1 MNPEGAHRRVSTPEG
16 SSANSA
22 DVRLVSAE
30 TETIMVQ
37 KTILRQDCLP
47 FVFFSGLFLVRRLC
61 QILFVLL
68 RCVLWR
74 GVLLYFLLFLFFSSI
89 RSSLLLDRGVNVPYL
104 HTYIHTY
111 STPGCDGQN
120 SPWLTILFIRVY
132 IYKTRCTRYS
142 FVCKMPSQ
150 LKPACVQSCPRSVVC
165 LCVVMRMTKHLKR
178 ENRNS
183 KIYNTTVQNEWT
195 IDFRES
201 YVTLSEQ
208 VITLECTTSQRQRH
222 VHSNVTRY
230 MTRYNALNTVKWAA
244 TCSKCNVTRNNE
256 TLH

>member
-1 MNPEGAHRRVSTPEG
+1 MHNNGTRSTSTSRMNPEGASARLQPEG
-16 SSANSA
+16 SSANST

-104 HTYIHTY
+104 HTYIDTY
-111 STPGCDGQN
+111 IDTVHM
-120 SPWLTILFIRVY
+120 TVTARIR
-132 IYKTRCTRYS
+132 R
-142 FVCKMPSQ
+142 
-150 LKPACVQSCPRSVVC
+150 
-165 LCVVMRMTKHLKR
+165 
-178 ENRNS
+178 
-183 KIYNTTVQNEWT
+183 
-195 IDFRES
+195 D
-201 YVTLSEQ
+201 
-208 VITLECTTSQRQRH
+208 
-222 VHSNVTRY
+222 
-230 MTRYNALNTVKWAA
+230 
-244 TCSKCNVTRNNE
+244 
-256 TLH
+256 